1 MDMSREQTGIKKEL
15 IIKNIFRVKEI
26 GIMIP
31 TILLIIIVQ
40 MVNPLF
46 LTKLNVLSIL
56 RSSGYMLIPALGMTL
71 ILISGGLDLSVGSV
85 YGLGGVVTAYCL
97 TNGLPIVPSVLLGLL
112 SGMACGI
119 LNGVVIVKLKIP
131 PIMMTLGMYYM
142 ARGLVYVITQGTP
155 IFPLPE
161 AFKAIEQRNI
171 ILGIP
176 TAVVCAMI
184 LAAVFFIIMR
194 YTVYGRKI
202 YAIGGNIETARVAG
216 INIDAIMISLYAII
230 GTLSALDG
238 VLMSSRLGSGQPSA
252 GTGYELQVI
261 AAVVIGGTSTYG
273 GKGTLAGTVI
283 GVIFMNIL
291 SSSMTI
297 MKISAYWQN
306 FVIGAALVVAV
317 IIDQIKRSKTA
328 ED

>member
-1 MDMSREQTGIKKEL
+1 MSREQTGIKKEL

-161 AFKAIEQRNI
+161 AFKAIEQQNI

-317 IIDQIKRSKTA
+317 IIDQIKRSKTT

>member
-1 MDMSREQTGIKKEL
+1 MSREQTGIKKEL

-161 AFKAIEQRNI
+161 AFKAIEQQNI
-171 ILGIP
+171 SLGRP

>member
-1 MDMSREQTGIKKEL
+1 MSREQTGIKKEL

>member
-1 MDMSREQTGIKKEL
+1 
-15 IIKNIFRVKEI
+15 
-26 GIMIP
+26 
-31 TILLIIIVQ
+31 
-40 MVNPLF
+40 
-46 LTKLNVLSIL
+46 
-56 RSSGYMLIPALGMTL
+56 
-71 ILISGGLDLSVGSV
+71 
-85 YGLGGVVTAYCL
+85 
-97 TNGLPIVPSVLLGLL
+97 
-112 SGMACGI
+112 
-119 LNGVVIVKLKIP
+119 
-131 PIMMTLGMYYM
+131 
-142 ARGLVYVITQGTP
+142 
-155 IFPLPE
+155 
-161 AFKAIEQRNI
+161 
-171 ILGIP
+171 
-176 TAVVCAMI
+176 MI

>member
-1 MDMSREQTGIKKEL
+1 
-15 IIKNIFRVKEI
+15 
-26 GIMIP
+26 MIP

-297 MKISAYWQN
+297 MKISAYWQK